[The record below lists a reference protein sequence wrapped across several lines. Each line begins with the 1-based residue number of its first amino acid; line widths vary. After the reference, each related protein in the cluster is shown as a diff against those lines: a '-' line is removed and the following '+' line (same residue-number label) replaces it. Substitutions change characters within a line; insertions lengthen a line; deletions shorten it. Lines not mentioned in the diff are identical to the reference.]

1 MAMEESRRA
10 LAGLLSPHR
19 VMPGVPSQRQ
29 ISKVLYIYIYG
40 ILLLSFPHSLRS
52 SNKRDDAN
60 VYTLISNPTSVLRTN
75 VHLQTL

>member
-29 ISKVLYIYIYG
+29 IIKVLYIYIYTAFCCSHFL
-40 ILLLSFPHSLRS
+40 ILSARQI
-52 SNKRDDAN
+52 NEM
-60 VYTLISNPTSVLRTN
+60 TLMCT
-75 VHLQTL
+75 H